1 MNWQAFAVL
10 LAATIPLRAQEDFL
24 KWNAKHAKSVALAG
38 RVTGQ
43 AGKSLDFRITATDR
57 SYNFKLRATWLTQ
70 STIRAL
76 ARLDQLAKGLS
87 DAETQKA
94 VMSALAADEVV
105 FQVEIDPR
113 EGSGIIPNDW
123 VALLG
128 PRREA
133 AAPQRAVR
141 GISNPKLRD
150 YPALAVVAPRD
161 YSYELF
167 WLVFPKTGEDGQP
180 LFASTDR
187 EAELAVRIHG
197 KVGKLKFPIP
207 DERSGR

>member
-1 MNWQAFAVL
+1 MNWPAFAVIL
-10 LAATIPLRAQEDFL
+10 CVTIPLGAQEDFL
-24 KWNAKHAKSVALAG
+24 KWDGKQARSIALGG

-43 AGKSLDFRITATDR
+43 VGKSLDFRITATDR
-57 SYNFKLRATWLTQ
+57 SYNFKLRATWLTL

-76 ARLDQLAKGLS
+76 ARLDQIARALS

-94 VMSALAADEVV
+94 VASALAASDIV

-113 EGSGIIPNDW
+113 EGSGIIPSDW

-133 AAPQRAVR
+133 AEPRRAVR

-150 YPALAVVAPRD
+150 YPALAAVAPRD
-161 YSYELF
+161 YSYEIF
-167 WLVFPKTGEDGQP
+167 WLVFPSTAEDGKP

-197 KVGKLKFPIP
+197 KVGKVKLPIP
-207 DERSGR
+207 EHFK